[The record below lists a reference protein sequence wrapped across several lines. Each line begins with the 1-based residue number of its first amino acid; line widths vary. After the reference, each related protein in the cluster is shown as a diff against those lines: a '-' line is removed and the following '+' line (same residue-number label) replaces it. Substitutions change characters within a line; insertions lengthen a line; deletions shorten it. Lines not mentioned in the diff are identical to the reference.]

1 GPWAGCV
8 RCQVLT
14 ARGAEGKG
22 RSRQSVPLHPEHS
35 AYVNRSSHT
44 VGLKILEDRPVS
56 LSALRTS
63 AYNSNTGQTARPI
76 HAAPRTFDGRAL
88 DGSGPR
94 WGSRDSA
101 PDPVGRSTH
110 RRRVYRVL
118 LVFSKHPAG
127 QHPDARHSHLLWRVR
142 ALQGLA
148 QPNTAWMRPGG
159 ATLHDEYLYQLLEL
173 HADHSGYLHCP
184 PGRVRQH
191 GNEATG
197 NHDCHGSKRWQWR

>member
-8 RCQVLT
+8 RRQVRT
-14 ARGAEGKG
+14 ARGAEGKV

-35 AYVNRSSHT
+35 AYVNRSSRT

-63 AYNSNTGQTARPI
+63 AYNSNTGQTARPN
-76 HAAPRTFDGRAL
+76 HAAPRPLDGRAL

-94 WGSRDSA
+94 CGSRDSA
-101 PDPVGRSTH
+101 LDPFGRST
-110 RRRVYRVL
+110 RSRRVYRVL

-127 QHPDARHSHLLWRVR
+127 QHPNARHGHLLWRVH

-148 QPNTAWMRPGG
+148 QPNTARMRPGC
-159 ATLHDEYLYQLLEL
+159 ATLHDEYLLQLLEL
-173 HADHSGYLHCP
+173 YTDHVGHL
-184 PGRVRQH
+184 
-191 GNEATG
+191 
-197 NHDCHGSKRWQWR
+197 